1 MKILL
6 PQELQFFTLPAYNAM
21 VSVEEA
27 DVSLYDSKI
36 LIVGVLWLQSA
47 EEWLVRRLMPIPW
60 LKCWPGRR
68 ISDCYQCWV
77 WPLTSDRAP
86 HTTTPSTTSST
97 KKHAESLQSTH
108 GDLTESNIYNEWNV
122 ITRTL
127 SGRFS
132 EADSSVDYRNVHL
145 VNNLIWPASLPAG
158 ILRKF
163 KSSLCNSNWI

>member
-60 LKCWPGRR
+60 LKCWLGRR
-68 ISDCYQCWV
+68 ISDWYQCWV

-97 KKHAESLQSTH
+97 KKHAEASQRPHGVQHLQWMECHYTDSLRPLLWGWQLCGLSKCSSCKQS
-108 GDLTESNIYNEWNV
+108 DLASQPPSWNIKK
-122 ITRTL
+122 I
-127 SGRFS
+127 
-132 EADSSVDYRNVHL
+132 
-145 VNNLIWPASLPAG
+145 
-158 ILRKF
+158 
-163 KSSLCNSNWI
+163 